1 MNKGMLYASVRGSSR
16 IDGQEVDLDFR
27 VEQDERGLWHA
38 GRMEHSLEQVCVCM
52 TYANALVAV
61 INECDRLGVDVYKI
75 SVEH

>member
-16 IDGQEVDLDFR
+16 IDGEEVDLDFR

-52 TYANALVAV
+52 TYANALIAV
-61 INECDRLGVDVYKI
+61 INECDRLGVDVYKL